1 MLEKLKSKSSYI
13 IWIVF
18 FLLILLFAFIYF
30 NKTPNS
36 NPGTVVKN
44 NTNWGVTEQGIEY
57 EYKKKG
63 EEVIKGKYCKL
74 ENCKLSNKDLETFLK
89 NKGVTELQ
97 IRGEEK
103 IISEE
108 TLLKYNIFL
117 SLENDK
123 SKQESSILKDN
134 KLYKFD
140 RNYKIKEIANLDNKE
155 DINNYINLRNILEV
169 CVNETYKDLESCYK
183 KSALTFSYS
192 ENWKQFAIDNK
203 LEEQLN
209 NIKGDETKRNE
220 VLGKVN
226 EKIKAFEEK
235 KETSGDNKLIDE
247 NVLEVLKDY

>member
-1 MLEKLKSKSSYI
+1 MTSPIDKIIVKFLIIIAVAGFIFVVLKLYTNKI
-13 IWIVF
+13 IPSIPTKQVSINVTDDWIEF
-18 FLLILLFAFIYF
+18 
-30 NKTPNS
+30 
-36 NPGTVVKN
+36 
-44 NTNWGVTEQGIEY
+44 EY
-57 EYKKKG
+57 QKKG

-74 ENCKLSNKDLETFLK
+74 ENCKLSNKELETFLK
-89 NKGVTELQ
+89 GKWVTELQ

-123 SKQESSILKDN
+123 SKQDSSISKDN

-140 RNYKIKEIANLDNKE
+140 KNYKIKEIVNLDNKE

-203 LEEQLN
+203 LEEQFN
-209 NIKGDETKRNE
+209 NIKSDETKRNE

-226 EKIKAFEEK
+226 EKIKTFEEK
-235 KETSGDNKLIDE
+235 KEASGDNKLIGE